1 MLKQSRMRLHGSL
14 NLGETRL
21 TKNSIEKPFELWSPL
36 KDMFSPGEG
45 LISVWEA
52 GPYIISHRDKQ
63 DTPSDQNSQSS
74 LTALMSPY
82 G

>member
-1 MLKQSRMRLHGSL
+1 
-14 NLGETRL
+14 
-21 TKNSIEKPFELWSPL
+21 
-36 KDMFSPGEG
+36 MFSPGWG
-45 LISVWEA
+45 LSSVWEH

-82 G
+82 GENNTFNSTNSVLLLLKLMRKAKQSMLSSRTL